1 MKKLSLKNLSFVL
14 IHAGLIFLILSCV
27 YGLFVSF
34 KYGEEIKLEYPFI
47 VFSYFTAGTGLL
59 IWTIL
64 TAMKNSNMAPYN
76 KEKRGILIK
85 IILIILA
92 VNASIALFL
101 IIMKFILIGYIPF
114 AFFGGTFLFISCFMS
129 VILIYLI
136 KAEKNNLF
144 SLFSLALIFIVN
156 AAAVIFNEPA
166 KSFPRAL
173 NSFWFYVH
181 VTSSMAAYAFL
192 FISFVMA
199 LVYIINKARFK
210 KFDMVFSFGFF
221 FYFLLLVTGSI
232 WAQNAWG
239 SYWSWDPK
247 ESAALAAFLVY
258 AFGVHVRGK
267 WRYYLNIAG
276 FLFLIFCYLG
286 VTFLMK
292 GLHSY

>member
-1 MKKLSLKNLSFVL
+1 MKKLSLKNLSFIL
-14 IHAGLIFLILSCV
+14 IHLGLIFLALSCL
-27 YGLFVSF
+27 YGLFVF
-34 KYGEEIKLEYPFI
+34 FRYGEEIKLEYPFI
-47 VFSYFTAGTGLL
+47 VFSYFTIGTGLL
-59 IWTIL
+59 IRTIL
-64 TAMKNSNMAPYN
+64 AAMKNNNITQYN
-76 KEKRGILIK
+76 KEKEGTLIK
-85 IILIILA
+85 IILTILT

-101 IIMKFILIGYIPF
+101 IIMKFILLGYVPF

-136 KAEKNNLF
+136 RAEKNNLF

-166 KSFPRAL
+166 KPFPQAL
-173 NSFWFYVH
+173 NSFWFYIH
-181 VTSSMAAYAFL
+181 VTASIVSYAFL

-199 LVYIINKARFK
+199 LVYLINKARFE
-210 KFDMVFSFGFF
+210 KFDMIFSFGFF

-232 WAQNAWG
+232 WAQDAWG

-247 ESAALAAFLVY
+247 ETAALAAFLVY
-258 AFGVHVRGK
+258 AFGVHSKGK